1 MIDNYDSFTYN
12 LVQYLEELGARVLVK
27 RHDELAVADIAALAP
42 RCLVISPGPGAPRD
56 AGISC
61 DAIRAFTGKVPILGV
76 CLGASRVG
84 APRTTRARARQS
96 RRSRA
101 AWRRPVRPHTAR
113 ARVRRPRRGALTA
126 GLQCMFEVFGGT
138 VSHAGEVVHGKSS
151 DMFHD
156 GKGVFEGAFQ
166 VHTLATKARGAAV

>member
-76 CLGASRVG
+76 CLGASRAG
-84 APRTTRARARQS
+84 GARAS
-96 RRSRA
+96 PVAERSRA
-101 AWRRPVRPHTAR
+101 AWRRP
-113 ARVRRPRRGALTA
+113 
-126 GLQCMFEVFGGT
+126 
-138 VSHAGEVVHGKSS
+138 S
-151 DMFHD
+151 
-156 GKGVFEGAFQ
+156 
-166 VHTLATKARGAAV
+166 VHTRRAPASAALAAAH